1 MKMVFKM
8 LMTTAALVS
17 LLSMAK
23 AEDTVV
29 KLGMARSISSGAT
42 LIAIAR
48 GYFKQVGIKIEAED
62 LDSSADAIAL
72 LAQNQYQIVE
82 GGVSAG
88 YFNAFTK
95 NLPIVM
101 TSSRASSPV
110 GHWLMIR
117 PDLKDVIKSPKDL
130 KGRIIASNGPG
141 SVSTYELGKM
151 LEPHGLTIADIDV
164 KIFPF
169 PQYAVAFA
177 NKAIDAGLVIP
188 TWTSEFPQ
196 KGIALPYISADEV
209 IKPSPITIAVT
220 SLNTD
225 WAKKNPEAAKNFFL
239 AYQRGVRDYCQAY
252 HDGSIRK
259 EMIELLVKAGIN
271 RDPAFFDTAFW
282 NTRSADG
289 QINVASIMDMQEWY
303 VKNKFTSQVFT
314 AERVIDHS
322 YVNYANE
329 KLGPFVLENKESK
342 KEGCR

>member
-1 MKMVFKM
+1 MKAT
-8 LMTTAALVS
+8 LAALATAAAIG
-17 LLSMAK
+17 LSPAAH
-23 AEDTVV
+23 AEDVV

-42 LIAIAR
+42 LIAMAR
-48 GYFKQVGIKIEAED
+48 GYFKDVGIKLEAED

-72 LAQNQYQIVE
+72 LAQNQFQIVE

-95 NLPIVM
+95 DLPIVM
-101 TSSRASSPV
+101 TSSRASSPI
-110 GHWLMIR
+110 GHLLMIR
-117 PDLKDVIKSPKDL
+117 PDLKDVIKTPADL
-130 KGRIIASNGPG
+130 KGKIIASNGPG

-151 LEPHGLTIADIDV
+151 LEPYGLKISDV
-164 KIFPF
+164 EIKIFPF
-169 PQYAVAFA
+169 PQYGVAFA

-196 KGIALPYISADEV
+196 KGLAVTLVEADKV
-209 IKPSPITIAVT
+209 IQPSPVTIAVT
-220 SLNTD
+220 SMNTD
-225 WAKKNPEAAKNFFL
+225 WAKKNPQVAKNFFL

-252 HDGSIRK
+252 HNGSTRK
-259 EMIELLVKAGIN
+259 EIIAELVKYGLN
-271 RDPAFFDTAFW
+271 RDPAFFETAFW

-289 QINVASIMDMQEWY
+289 LISVASVMDMQQWY
-303 VKNKFTSQVFT
+303 VANKFTGQVFP

-329 KLGPFVLENKESK
+329 KLGPFVLENKDSK